1 MEPRELR
8 QETLVEHPELGVGK
22 ITRVEREQHRA
33 VINFRSEPEYRMTVK
48 DALASLEARP
58 AGGLSAHL
66 YENPD
71 DVLSWVVDGQLRLVG
86 ATLLDLG
93 GAGKTKDL
101 QSRLEKPVLSLVGA
115 KWATW
120 WNKVQPSLKES
131 EYFEFQKPYTYRLQD
146 GVYVEQI
153 PVEPLTATA
162 KVKKTAPTRN
172 VSQDLQLLR
181 EAHAAELKQQ
191 REQHNVDLIQQR
203 EAHAAELKQ
212 QRENHTAELRQQ
224 MDSHSA
230 ELKLQRENQDAD
242 LKQQQDSRAADLK
255 QQREA
260 HAADLEWWRRE
271 GERLQNRIDTLG
283 ADKAAQREMSKIEI
297 TQDMLL
303 RVGDAIQRIYQLEET
318 PEECHTQLKHI
329 LPVALRDG
337 GAELLGTVG
346 DVVPY
351 EDRLHHT
358 PETVDA
364 GTPVRISAPG
374 VIVTGGP
381 FEDKVILK
389 ANAVPVSEVS

>member
-33 VINFRSEPEYRMTVK
+33 VVNFRSEPEYRMTVK

-66 YENPD
+66 YESPD
-71 DVLSWVVDGQLRLVG
+71 DVLSWVADGQLRLVG

-191 REQHNVDLIQQR
+191 REQHNADLIQQREGHAADLIQQRENHAADLIQQR
-203 EAHAAELKQ
+203 EAH
-212 QRENHTAELRQQ
+212 TV
-224 MDSHSA
+224 D
-230 ELKLQRENQDAD
+230 LQ
-242 LKQQQDSRAADLK
+242 

-260 HAADLEWWRRE
+260 HAVDLQQQRDAHAADLQRQKDAHAADLGKWKQEE
-271 GERLQNRIDTLG
+271 ERLYIRIKNLTANREESRLDI
-283 ADKAAQREMSKIEI
+283 RR
-297 TQDMLL
+297 DMLEAMAATLIIL
-303 RVGDAIQRIYQLEET
+303 RQGQGDPSSLLRDAEAGIKLALQAGEAQFYGETNQLVEYDPELHESPESLARGET
-318 PEECHTQLKHI
+318 VTIVHPGAFIPGSKTGNYILLKAQVQHRPEEN
-329 LPVALRDG
+329 R
-337 GAELLGTVG
+337 
-346 DVVPY
+346 
-351 EDRLHHT
+351 
-358 PETVDA
+358 
-364 GTPVRISAPG
+364 
-374 VIVTGGP
+374 
-381 FEDKVILK
+381 
-389 ANAVPVSEVS
+389 